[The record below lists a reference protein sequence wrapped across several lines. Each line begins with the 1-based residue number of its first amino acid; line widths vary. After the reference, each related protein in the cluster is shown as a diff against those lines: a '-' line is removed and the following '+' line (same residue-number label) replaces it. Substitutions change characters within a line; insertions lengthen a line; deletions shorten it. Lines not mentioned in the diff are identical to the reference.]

1 MAVASSATYS
11 PTDACFD
18 PPPPLP
24 LSGEQLKHC
33 SEALAFFKEK
43 LKTPAKIHQEFDRLQ
58 EELRIT
64 EGQMMRKC
72 SVAMQHV
79 NLQKNRYPDVLPF
92 DGNLITLS
100 STRESSSKENGYI
113 NSSFIGVAPGENVSQ
128 FIATQG
134 PLPETLEDFWEM
146 IFQYRCPLIVML
158 TLTDNHEIMKK
169 CADYLPANNGCGQF
183 GRISVEIKHTSYVSS
198 LVLRYLEVKHK
209 ELVKPAL
216 SVLHIQHLEW
226 PDHGVPGDTSAVREI
241 LKTTYHVPPKDGPIV
256 VHCSAG
262 IGRTGT
268 YCAIHNTI
276 QRVLIGDMSS
286 LDLMKTV
293 AEFRSQRIGMVQTLE
308 QYFFCHDAIVDEI
321 EDLIQKSKSETHEGI
336 NSLEALQFPA
346 QVPDVPPRA

>member
-33 SEALAFFKEK
+33 SEALAFFKKK
-43 LKTPAKIHQEFDRLQ
+43 LKTPVKIHQEFDRLQ
-58 EELRIT
+58 
-64 EGQMMRKC
+64 
-72 SVAMQHV
+72 
-79 NLQKNRYPDVLPF
+79 
-92 DGNLITLS
+92 
-100 STRESSSKENGYI
+100 
-113 NSSFIGVAPGENVSQ
+113 VAPGENVSQ

-158 TLTDNHEIMKK
+158 TLTDNHE
-169 CADYLPANNGCGQF
+169 
-183 GRISVEIKHTSYVSS
+183 
-198 LVLRYLEVKHK
+198 
-209 ELVKPAL
+209 LVKPAL

-241 LKTTYHVPPKDGPIV
+241 FKRTYHVPPKDGPIV

-336 NSLEALQFPA
+336 NSLEALRFPA
-346 QVPDVPPRA
+346 QVPDIPPRA

>member
-24 LSGEQLKHC
+24 LSGEQLEHC
-33 SEALAFFKEK
+33 SEALAFFKKK

-64 EGQMMRKC
+64 EGEMMRKC

-79 NLQKNRYPDVLPF
+79 NVQKNRYPDVLPF

-100 STRESSSKENGYI
+100 STRESSSKGNGYI

-158 TLTDNHEIMKK
+158 TLTDNHE
-169 CADYLPANNGCGQF
+169 
-183 GRISVEIKHTSYVSS
+183 
-198 LVLRYLEVKHK
+198 
-209 ELVKPAL
+209 LVKPAL

-226 PDHGVPGDTSAVREI
+226 PDHGVPGDTSAVREF
-241 LKTTYHVPPKDGPIV
+241 LKGHIMSHPKMVLLSCI
-256 VHCSAG
+256 AG

-336 NSLEALQFPA
+336 NSLEALRFPA
-346 QVPDVPPRA
+346 QVPDIPPRA